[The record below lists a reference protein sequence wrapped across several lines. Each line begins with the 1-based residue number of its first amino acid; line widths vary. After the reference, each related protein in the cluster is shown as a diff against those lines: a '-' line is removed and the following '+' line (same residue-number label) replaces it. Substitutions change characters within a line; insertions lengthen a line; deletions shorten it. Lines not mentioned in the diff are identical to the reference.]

1 MTINYKKTLV
11 FILYS
16 LLFYNTKEIKRILE
30 EVMIDNNESGCIK
43 EGFDASTFLKKL
55 FIAIIFFENFID

>member
-1 MTINYKKTLV
+1 
-11 FILYS
+11 
-16 LLFYNTKEIKRILE
+16 
-30 EVMIDNNESGCIK
+30 MIDNNESGCIK